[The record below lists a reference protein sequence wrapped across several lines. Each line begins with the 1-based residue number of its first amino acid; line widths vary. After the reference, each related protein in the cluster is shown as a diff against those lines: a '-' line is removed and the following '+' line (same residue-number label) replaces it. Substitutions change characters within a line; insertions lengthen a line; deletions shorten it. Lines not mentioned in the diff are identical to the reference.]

1 MRKLLILCLL
11 LLSAGVGAQ
20 NIMGR
25 WKTIDDETNQPK
37 SIVEIFERSGK
48 VYGRVVKLFRKPN
61 ENQDPVCDECDDED
75 IRYKKRIIGMEIL
88 TNMIQ
93 DEDEYT
99 GGEILDPNNGKV
111 YRCKI
116 WIEGKDLKLR
126 GYLGP
131 FYRTQTWLKA
141 D

>member
-11 LLSAGVGAQ
+11 LLSVGVGAQ

>member
-131 FYRTQTWLKA
+131 FYRTQTWLKT